1 MVCFL
6 RCSYLEKWGFVFLG
20 LMSDTLLHFLS
31 FDNLR
36 PIEIGEVCCV
46 GWFDCFKHFCCHA
59 AVDSSSQ
66 LTIGANVIAA
76 SGAGAATAI
85 TTNPL
90 WVVKTRLQ
98 VSYASLCSDSF

>member
-1 MVCFL
+1 M
-6 RCSYLEKWGFVFLG
+6 KFVVL
-20 LMSDTLLHFLS
+20 
-31 FDNLR
+31 
-36 PIEIGEVCCV
+36 V
-46 GWFDCFKHFCCHA
+46 GWFDCFNHFYCNA